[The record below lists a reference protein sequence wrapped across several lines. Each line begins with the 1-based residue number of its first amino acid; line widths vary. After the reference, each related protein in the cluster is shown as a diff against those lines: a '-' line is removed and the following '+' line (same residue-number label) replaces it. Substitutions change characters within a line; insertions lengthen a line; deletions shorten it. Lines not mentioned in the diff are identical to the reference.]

1 LAQRLVA
8 EGEPVL
14 DVPARLSA
22 RVRALGGGSGR
33 KTDDADA
40 FAVAV
45 AGILARELQL
55 VRRDDIIEILRMLST
70 RRQEVVALRI
80 ATVNR
85 LHEVLCQLIPGGAQR
100 HLSATKA
107 RPLLAA
113 VRPRDAVGKARKQL
127 ALDYAAEL
135 ARLAARLKELKK
147 NIAQLLAEHPT
158 TLLQINGV
166 GPINAA
172 KILAEVGDVRRFP
185 SRGHFASYTGTAPID
200 VSSGDNNRHRL
211 NRGGNRRLNH
221 ALHIAAVVQ
230 YRMPGPR
237 QDYYRR
243 KRDQGKTH
251 LEALRCLKRRL
262 SDAVHRHLVHDL
274 AACDRSRFLLSGQAC
289 SGGQGVGA
297 AARETRDVVNRP
309 GRRRLRGQH
318 PVAACGDHPR
328 WASDPTRRMCDPR
341 RFLDF
346 GVGSRI
352 GLHGVVGYG
361 RVRDVRVRVPPK
373 VAMSTSSAPN
383 GRSPPELDNC
393 GVARRAHR
401 SEETLS
407 PPALTSDRGAKR
419 PCPTF
424 GQRFLTVGSA
434 PRDAMEAPAGVP
446 HLESGDHVIAGTTA
460 RSAA

>member
-1 LAQRLVA
+1 VIGVDPHKASNTLVVIDTREQVVAQQRFSNDRAGYRAMKTFARVHRDRVWAVEGARGVGAGLAQRLVA
-8 EGEPVL
+8 EGESVL

-45 AGILARELQL
+45 AGLRARGLQV
-55 VRRDDIIEILRMLST
+55 VRQDDIVEILRMLST

-100 HLSATKA
+100 HLTSTKA
-107 RPLLAA
+107 RPLLSA

-135 ARLAARLKELKK
+135 QRLDARLKELKK
-147 NIAQLLAEHPT
+147 SIAGVLAEHPT
-158 TLLQINGV
+158 TLLEVNGV

-172 KILAEVGDVRRFP
+172 KILAETGDVRRFR
-185 SRGHFASYTGTAPID
+185 SRHHFASYTGTAPID

-230 YRMPGPR
+230 YRMPGPGHE
-237 QDYYRR
+237 YYRR

-262 SDAVHRHLVHDL
+262 SDAAYRCLLADL
-274 AACDRSRFLLSGQAC
+274 AARSP
-289 SGGQGVGA
+289 GGHVGA
-297 AARETRDVVNRP
+297 SLQSSAADLIP
-309 GRRRLRGQH
+309 M
-318 PVAACGDHPR
+318 A
-328 WASDPTRRMCDPR
+328 
-341 RFLDF
+341 
-346 GVGSRI
+346 
-352 GLHGVVGYG
+352 
-361 RVRDVRVRVPPK
+361 
-373 VAMSTSSAPN
+373 STSEQSLPGLN
-383 GRSPPELDNC
+383 
-393 GVARRAHR
+393 H
-401 SEETLS
+401 
-407 PPALTSDRGAKR
+407 
-419 PCPTF
+419 
-424 GQRFLTVGSA
+424 
-434 PRDAMEAPAGVP
+434 DATP
-446 HLESGDHVIAGTTA
+446 IAA
-460 RSAA
+460 VVS